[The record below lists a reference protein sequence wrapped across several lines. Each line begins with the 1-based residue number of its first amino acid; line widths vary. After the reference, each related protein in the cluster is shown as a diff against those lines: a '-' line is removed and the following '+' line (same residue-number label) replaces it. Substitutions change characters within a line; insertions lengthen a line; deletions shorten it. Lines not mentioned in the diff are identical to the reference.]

1 MKKRLLTALLSLT
14 ISITSFA
21 VIPTTAAAAPQTDL
35 SDVQVAPEF
44 DFTGQKIAELPA
56 VDKLTVA
63 ANLKFENN
71 QELEK
76 VVIPENYVLSGSL
89 KFSRCPNLKEIV
101 MPELATELWVT
112 ITECD
117 KLASFTMPVSP
128 QTDLTQFSYVTVSN
142 CKSMTELEVSN
153 ARRMYVKDM
162 PALET
167 LKLTASP
174 HATSDDEYYN
184 IDYASCPKLKDIYL
198 YNADVQPTPKE
209 AALMAENGITI
220 HCPAADGWGTY
231 LGHYNVNYTF
241 IDAEALQGD
250 ANCDGNVDMADAVLI
265 MQSIANPSK
274 YKLTGQGRKNADTDG
289 DGITSGD
296 ALAIQK
302 KLLRLDGA
310 DVPDIDPSLLANT
323 LFISETEGKSGF
335 NSISFGDDGRFNY
348 FYGKYFSAAQDFG
361 TWTISGDT
369 VILKGQYGTNSFRY
383 KDDTL
388 ICIAED
394 SEGFGY
400 NSQTDSENFIK
411 VKENS

>member
-21 VIPTTAAAAPQTDL
+21 AIPTTAAAAPQTDL

-117 KLASFTMPVSP
+117 KLASFAMPVSP

-153 ARRMYVKDM
+153 ARRMSVKDM

-174 HATSDDEYYN
+174 HAASDEEYYN

-231 LGHYNVNYTF
+231 LGHHNVNYTF

-289 DGITSGD
+289 DGITNSD

-302 KLLRLDGA
+302 KLL
-310 DVPDIDPSLLANT
+310 
-323 LFISETEGKSGF
+323 
-335 NSISFGDDGRFNY
+335 
-348 FYGKYFSAAQDFG
+348 
-361 TWTISGDT
+361 
-369 VILKGQYGTNSFRY
+369 IL
-383 KDDTL
+383 
-388 ICIAED
+388 
-394 SEGFGY
+394 
-400 NSQTDSENFIK
+400 
-411 VKENS
+411 

>member
-1 MKKRLLTALLSLT
+1 
-14 ISITSFA
+14 
-21 VIPTTAAAAPQTDL
+21 
-35 SDVQVAPEF
+35 
-44 DFTGQKIAELPA
+44 
-56 VDKLTVA
+56 
-63 ANLKFENN
+63 
-71 QELEK
+71 
-76 VVIPENYVLSGSL
+76 
-89 KFSRCPNLKEIV
+89 
-101 MPELATELWVT
+101 
-112 ITECD
+112 
-117 KLASFTMPVSP
+117 MPVSP

-142 CKSMTELEVSN
+142 CKSITELEVSN
-153 ARRMYVKDM
+153 ARRMSVKDM

-174 HATSDDEYYN
+174 HATSDEEYYN
-184 IDYASCPKLKDIYL
+184 IDYASCPKLKDIFL

-274 YKLTGQGRKNADTDG
+274 YKLTDQGRKNADTDG
-289 DGITSGD
+289 DGITTSD

-302 KLLRLDGA
+302 KLLGLDTE
-310 DVPDIDPSLLANT
+310 DVPDIDPSLLANS
-323 LFISETEGKSGF
+323 LFYTETEDELF
-335 NSISFGDDGRFNY
+335 HSISFGDNGK
-348 FYGKYFSAAQDFG
+348 FYYHFGIYTSSAQDQG

-369 VILKGQYGTNSFRY
+369 VILTGQYGTTNRFRY

-388 ICIAED
+388 ICITEN

-400 NSQTDSENFIK
+400 DKRIISEKFIK